1 MTRRLEG
8 VAGCGGGVG
17 AGRARGGVVGVAGGW
32 LVVVLSARGGASGV
46 AGRLG
51 GAGDV
56 HALGGAVGVAGVG
69 GVALWGGG
77 VGLAFVFRH
86 IFRKRSPLRGMPY
99 T

>member
-1 MTRRLEG
+1 MTRRCSRLAG

-46 AGRLG
+46 AGHLG

-77 VGLAFVFRH
+77 WVWTSFSTTSYPLALSFV
-86 IFRKRSPLRGMPY
+86 
-99 T
+99 